1 MTQGADFLSASL
13 GTGVI
18 FPFPHGELCCIKRK
32 NAKGYQTVFAARA
45 PVPQPL
51 ALARW
56 LLVVALLVAGMV
68 VVGGITRLTESGVS
82 ITEWK
87 PVTGALP
94 PLNETAW
101 QAEFAK
107 YRATPQYIL
116 INGPAGMTLATYKAI
131 FFWEWLHR
139 LIGRVIGLAFALP
152 LAVFWL
158 RGAIPVGYP
167 RRLLALLALGGLQ
180 GAVGWWMVQSGIAQ
194 DVKVSHVRL
203 ATHLALALFTF
214 GGLIWTALDLRALA
228 RGQGRSRLTPLGLAA
243 LAGLAVQLVWGA
255 LMAGLRAGHVTDQW
269 PLMNGALWPGP
280 TRTGQSALA
289 AITGDPAI
297 VHFIHRWW
305 AWGVVALL
313 VVMARALRA
322 AGRRPVGIVLHTV
335 FGVQILLGIATVMSG
350 VAIPLAVAHQLG
362 GALLLAA
369 TVWGAHALG
378 KPAAG

>member
-1 MTQGADFLSASL
+1 MVAPRSRL
-13 GTGVI
+13 
-18 FPFPHGELCCIKRK
+18 
-32 NAKGYQTVFAARA
+32 AR
-45 PVPQPL
+45 PL
-51 ALARW
+51 AVARW
-56 LLVVALLVAGMV
+56 LFVVAVLVAGMV

-87 PVTGALP
+87 PITGALP
-94 PLNETAW
+94 PLTQAAW
-101 QAEFAK
+101 EAEFAK
-107 YRATPQYIL
+107 YRATPQFIL

-139 LIGRVIGLAFALP
+139 LIGRGIGMVFAVP

-158 RGAIPVGYP
+158 RGAIPAGYKA
-167 RRLLALLALGGLQ
+167 RLLALLALGGLQ

-194 DVKVSHVRL
+194 DVKVSHLRL

-228 RGQGRSRLTPLGLAA
+228 RGQGRSRLTGLGLVA
-243 LAGLAVQLVWGA
+243 LVVLAVQLVWGA

-269 PLMNGALWPGP
+269 PLMNGAIWPGV
-280 TRTGQSALA
+280 TQTGQSAGH
-289 AITGDPAI
+289 AIINDPAV
-297 VHFIHRWW
+297 VHFFHRWW
-305 AWGVVALL
+305 AWGVVAVL
-313 VVMARALRA
+313 VVMARRLKA
-322 AGRRPVGIVLHTV
+322 AGYRPISIVIHAA

-350 VAIPLAVAHQLG
+350 VAIPLAVAHQLV

-378 KPAAG
+378 QPALWPRKF